1 MTPELKAAIE
11 TKLKDT
17 DWSVLPDVALLLES
31 DNQSLFVQYRTYIR
45 NELIGITSDSFSVDS
60 IPEPPTAVWI

>member
-1 MTPELKAAIE
+1 MTPELKTALE

-17 DWSVLPDVALLLES
+17 DWTVLPDVVLLLES
-31 DNQSLFVQYRTYIR
+31 DNQSLFVEYRTYIR
-45 NELIGITSDSFSVDS
+45 NELLGITSESFNIDT

>member
-1 MTPELKAAIE
+1 MTPELKTALE

-17 DWSVLPDVALLLES
+17 DWAVLPDVVLLLES

-45 NELIGITSDSFSVDS
+45 NELLGITSESFNIDT
-60 IPEPPTAVWI
+60 IPEPPTAIWI